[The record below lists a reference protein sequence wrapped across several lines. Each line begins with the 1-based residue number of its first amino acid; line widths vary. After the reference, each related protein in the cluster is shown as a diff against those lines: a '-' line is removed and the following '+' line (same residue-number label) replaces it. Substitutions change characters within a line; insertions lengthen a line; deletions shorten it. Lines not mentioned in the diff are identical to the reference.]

1 MAEPLPAER
10 PALPIPR
17 ASENDGVKVVVS
29 RISDDVLGTTGSAP
43 VVAPVLALKDPEYK
57 AVGWHNMLFV
67 CN

>member
-1 MAEPLPAER
+1 V
-10 PALPIPR
+10 
-17 ASENDGVKVVVS
+17 GVR

-43 VVAPVLALKDPEYK
+43 VVAPVLALKDPECK